1 FYIPRDIAN
10 TGKVTIKAIAV
21 SRDGI
26 RESVIVTK
34 IFDVK
39 IIPSDHSLSDEYENR
54 YLYEL
59 QQERK

>member
-1 FYIPRDIAN
+1 N
-10 TGKVTIKAIAV
+10 E
-21 SRDGI
+21 I

-34 IFDVK
+34 PFDIK
-39 IIPSDHSLSDEYENR
+39 IIPSNHSLLDEYENR